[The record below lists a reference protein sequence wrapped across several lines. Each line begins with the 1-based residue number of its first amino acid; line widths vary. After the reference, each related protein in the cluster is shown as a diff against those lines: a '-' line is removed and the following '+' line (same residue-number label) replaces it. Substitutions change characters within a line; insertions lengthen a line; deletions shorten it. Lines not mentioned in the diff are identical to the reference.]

1 MFEYKVTQFDTVNVK
16 LSNYQ
21 VNKLKSRIKNGIE
34 VTLKLS
40 SNAVGDYND
49 ENNFIHKLLLTNTQV
64 LRFFKAFAN
73 NSSGNI
79 KLSKNQLN
87 KIGQSRGLLG
97 RLLGQLLKTG
107 LPLMN
112 NVLKILVKSVLKPL
126 ALTVVASAIDA
137 AIQKKMFGSGIAILI
152 ISNERMNNIMKIVK
166 SLEESGLLRKWV
178 SETIKNKGK

>member
-1 MFEYKVTQFDTVNVK
+1 MTQFDTVNVK

-40 SNAVGDYND
+40 SNTVGDYND

-87 KIGQSRGLLG
+87 KIGQSGGLLG

-152 ISNERMNNIMKIVK
+152 ILNERMNNVMKIVK